1 MMTDINTSTAAMK
14 MITALYHR
22 GLINHETYQQILYHY
37 S

>member
-1 MMTDINTSTAAMK
+1 MMPDINTSIAAMK

-22 GLINHETYQQILYHY
+22 GLINHETYNHILYHY